1 MDTYARLNRP
11 LQITEVTIPAYEET
25 VADEDLQAEIIKNLY
40 SIWFSHQNMEAIIYW
55 NLVDGYAHASQGM
68 INTNENY
75 YMGGL
80 IGQQGASIN
89 VNITNSAV
97 TDFKLQTTG
106 SGTVRNLTFNGM
118 VGFFANSGTARMI
131 TSDATRASN
140 WMPAFFYLLQSSIS
154 SSTTFLTPVPAFS

>member
-1 MDTYARLNRP
+1 MPFPCNFASHHCKTLLQSCKSVSHHCIGHCTAAKRP
-11 LQITEVTIPAYEET
+11 RTIAKRFCSIVSCPCSGAGRNCTVTSPT
-25 VADEDLQAEIIKNLY
+25 VTVSAALTGAT
-40 SIWFSHQNMEAIIYW
+40 S
-55 NLVDGYAHASQGM
+55 
-68 INTNENY
+68 Y

-89 VNITNSAV
+89 ENITNSAV

-131 TSDATRASN
+131 TSNATRASI
-140 WMPAFFYLLQSSIS
+140 WMPAFFLFVAEFY
-154 SSTTFLTPVPAFS
+154 